1 MPVHRVVLYAV
12 IVCCLAGLPVHAHHD
27 AGHTDSSVPMI
38 VGGVLGTAT
47 VGAVLAATMTPK
59 KRWVRAWRKR
69 NAARTKAGLPAV
81 DYCTTLAAEHPEWAA
96 KDAACR

>member
-1 MPVHRVVLYAV
+1 MQVNRFFLCAV
-12 IVCCLAGLPVHAHHD
+12 IVCCLAGLPLHAHHD
-27 AGHTDSSVPMI
+27 AGHADSSVPMI

-59 KRWVRAWRKR
+59 KRWARTWRKR
-69 NAARTKAGLPAV
+69 NAVRAKAGLPAV
-81 DYCTTLAAEHPEWAA
+81 DYCTALTAAHPSLSV